1 MYTVWEAYKKER
13 LLKTRYLILLQ
24 YLNVIRWVELF
35 FSTPVPYP
43 TTTILPYLVILY
55 KTYIMCST
63 RTYLYIVR
71 DWFSTWKIS
80 QQEIY
85 WIYCFIVTEYL
96 PDYNS
101 TTERSYSSARWSL
114 INSIL
119 IFSSFSATL
128 STIV

>member
-13 LLKTRYLILLQ
+13 KFNTRHFILLH
-24 YLNVIRWVELF
+24 YLNVIRWVFL
-35 FSTPVPYP
+35 STPVPYP
-43 TTTILPYLVILY
+43 TTTILPHLVMLY

-71 DWFSTWKIS
+71 DWSSTWKIS
-80 QQEIY
+80 QQEIH
-85 WIYCFIVTEYL
+85 WIYYFIVTEYL

-101 TTERSYSSARWSL
+101 NTERSYSSVRWSFN
-114 INSIL
+114 NSIL
-119 IFSSFSATL
+119 IFSSFSATF